1 MRILRNQEVE
11 NGKEE
16 DSTHKGDKEEKAEN
30 GIETTKNPEMEIP
43 IMVKKIESLET
54 DLIVI
59 SEGIVLIETKTNLVK
74 TIILGTKGLIMAKDL
89 SGIEMEIGEE
99 AEAEVEAEV
108 EAGETVTVEA
118 LEVKIVTS
126 ERDSKTMKENRGKKI
141 RTRTVSQE
149 RASGTPKMKI
159 KKKRLPKATTKI
171 PATKVS

>member
-30 GIETTKNPEMEIP
+30 GIETTKNREMEIP
-43 IMVKKIESLET
+43 IMVKKIEYLET

-99 AEAEVEAEV
+99 AEVEAEAEG

-118 LEVKIVTS
+118 LEVKIATS
-126 ERDSKTMKENRGKKI
+126 ERDSKTMKEIRGKKI
-141 RTRTVSQE
+141 RTD
-149 RASGTPKMKI
+149 
-159 KKKRLPKATTKI
+159 
-171 PATKVS
+171 